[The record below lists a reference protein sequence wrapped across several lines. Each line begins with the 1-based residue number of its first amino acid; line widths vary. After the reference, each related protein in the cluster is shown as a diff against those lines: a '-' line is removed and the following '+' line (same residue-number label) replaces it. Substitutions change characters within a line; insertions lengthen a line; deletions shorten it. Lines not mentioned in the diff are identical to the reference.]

1 MSNKKEEKTYAN
13 LSKAIQQFMKGKRYT
28 PMGQIALI
36 KRLKLPAS
44 LHSLCKKILAE
55 LIAKEIV
62 IIEKKRYLLKKKE
75 KKSKTPASLTVSG
88 TLRLHPRGFGF
99 VIPDN
104 PALSPDDVFIPK
116 HLTDNAV
123 DGDHVEVAIVP
134 NYSNEKGPEGKI
146 TAILARGRTHLAG
159 TVRQIDAQGNALVHI
174 PILGPSKPVL
184 IQDTEHLKVGERLI
198 MKVLEW
204 GEQSDPTLCEIAHKI
219 GHINDASTDIA
230 AAIEEFDLPEKFSK
244 AAIEEAKKLGKKVSP
259 KDMKGRK
266 DLTKLECFTI
276 DPETARDFDDAL
288 SIRKTS
294 KGHFQLGVHIADAA
308 YYVTS
313 GSALDQEAF
322 LRCNSTYFPG
332 ACIPMLP
339 EELSNHLCS
348 LKEGVIR
355 LTVSILMEFDSEG
368 TFLKSKIVRGYIK
381 SQKRFTYE
389 EAKKVIDGKKKSPH
403 AKALQL
409 MVNLCLLLKKKR
421 YNRGSVDFSL
431 PDMVILVDKKGEP
444 TGVKWVEYDISHQ
457 LVEEFMLKANEI
469 VAKELADRG
478 KTLLYRT
485 HEEPSLENAE
495 EFYALAHSLGFTL
508 PGQPTVQEIQRLFEE
523 AKNTPYS
530 KQLSIAFIRSM
541 KLAYY
546 SPENVGHFGLALEHY
561 THFTS
566 PIRRYCD
573 MIIQRLLFD
582 EEEEEADLDLN
593 KIALRCSDQER
604 VSFRAETNV
613 KLLKKLRLLKHYL
626 QENPRREYKAI
637 VTKIKPFGLYFE
649 ISELMLEGFLH
660 ISELEN
666 DYFVF
671 DAKQNILFG
680 KDTGRVH
687 KNGES
692 LCVSLV
698 SVDLIL
704 LEAKWEL
711 FTEFKRTPK
720 KQKDR
725 GGRSKRR

>member
-1 MSNKKEEKTYAN
+1 MSNKRDEKTYAN
-13 LSKAIQQFMKGKRYT
+13 LSKVIQQFMKGKRYS
-28 PMGQIALI
+28 PMGQVALI

-44 LHSLCKKILAE
+44 LHPLCKKILAE
-55 LIAKEIV
+55 LVEKEIV
-62 IIEKKRYLLKKKE
+62 IIEKKRYSLKKKKGE
-75 KKSKTPASLTVSG
+75 KEKVRTATLSG
-88 TLRLHPRGFGF
+88 TLRLHPKGFGF

-104 PALSPDDVFIPK
+104 PALCPDDVFIPK

-123 DGDHVEVAIVP
+123 DGDRVEVTVAP
-134 NYSNEKGPEGKI
+134 DNGSEKGPEGKI
-146 TAILARGRTHLAG
+146 TAILERGRTHLAG
-159 TVRQIDAQGNALVHI
+159 TVRQIDAHGNALVHV

-184 IQDTEHLKVGERLI
+184 IEDAETLKVGERLI

-204 GEQSDPTLCEIAHKI
+204 GEQSDPTLCEMTHKI
-219 GHINDASTDIA
+219 GHITDPSTDIP
-230 AAIEEFDLPEKFSK
+230 AAIEEFDLSEKFPK
-244 AAIEEAKKLGKKVSP
+244 GVIEEAKKFGKKVLA
-259 KDMKGRK
+259 KDLKGRK
-266 DLTKLECFTI
+266 DLTQLECFTI

-308 YYVTS
+308 HYVAS
-313 GSALDQEAF
+313 GSALDQEAS

-339 EELSNHLCS
+339 EELCNNLCS
-348 LKEGVIR
+348 LKADVIR
-355 LTVSILMEFDSEG
+355 LTVSVLMEFDPEG
-368 TFLKSKIVRGYIK
+368 TLLKSKIVRGYIK

-389 EAKKVIDGKKKSPH
+389 EAKKVLDGKKKSTH

-409 MVNLCLLLKKKR
+409 MVDLCLLLKKKR
-421 YNRGSVDFSL
+421 YSRGSVDFSL
-431 PDMVILVDKKGEP
+431 PDMVILVDKTGEP
-444 TGVKWVEYDISHQ
+444 SGVKWVEYDISHQ
-457 LVEEFMLKANEI
+457 LVEEFMLKANEV
-469 VAKELADRG
+469 VAKELAERG
-478 KTLLYRT
+478 KPLLYRT
-485 HEEPSLENAE
+485 HEEPSAENAE
-495 EFYALAHSLGFTL
+495 EFYAMARSLGFNL
-508 PGQPTVQEIQRLFEE
+508 PEKPTTQEIQRLFEQ
-523 AKNTPYS
+523 AKNTPYN
-530 KQLSIAFIRSM
+530 KQLSIGFIRSM

-582 EEEEEADLDLN
+582 EEDEDLDLN
-593 KIALRCSDQER
+593 RVALRCSDLER

-613 KLLKKLRLLKHYL
+613 KVLKKLRLLKRYL
-626 QENPRREYKAI
+626 QENPEREYIAI

-680 KDTGRVH
+680 KESGRVH
-687 KNGES
+687 KNGEAIH
-692 LCVSLV
+692 VSLI
-698 SVDLIL
+698 SIDLIL

-711 FTEFKRTPK
+711 CTNSKRAPK
-720 KQKDR
+720 KQKNQGYR
-725 GGRSKRR
+725 QKKR